1 MTQVQ
6 IAINSVIHHTFNTD
20 ASDILAEIERKAVL
34 IAGSKVQVVDYFFQV
49 EDTFILNTMILIGR
63 SDV

>member
-6 IAINSVIHHTFNTD
+6 IAVNSVIHHTFDTN
-20 ASDILAEIERKAVL
+20 ASDILAEVERKAVL
-34 IAGSKVQVVDYFFQV
+34 IGGTGVGWVDYFYQV
-49 EDTFILNTMILIGR
+49 EDTFILDTMILIGR